1 LNPEDIA
8 FQRYLKIYEYVSTA
22 LPMKLKMKFIF
33 FYIVIIL
40 KILGNKLINDIQLKY
55 AGFES
60 LGEQD
65 KIIFIFNNVD
75 TYICQKLGY
84 FIYEA

>member
-1 LNPEDIA
+1 
-8 FQRYLKIYEYVSTA
+8 
-22 LPMKLKMKFIF
+22 MKLKMKFIF